1 MLKLLYYTR
10 TRLNINFCNFQND
23 IEGKY
28 QGKIDEL
35 ESEINKRD
43 YTIST
48 LCEQFNQVTFCFS
61 LLDIYYTILNFNI
74 NS

>member
-1 MLKLLYYTR
+1 MLKLLYYIK
-10 TRLNINFCNFQND
+10 LNINFYNFQND

-28 QGKIDEL
+28 RDKIDEL

-48 LCEQFNQVTFCFS
+48 LCEQFNQVTFCF
-61 LLDIYYTILNFNI
+61 
-74 NS
+74 

>member
-1 MLKLLYYTR
+1 MFNIKYY
-10 TRLNINFCNFQND
+10 NFQND

-28 QGKIDEL
+28 RDKIDEL

-48 LCEQFNQVTFCFS
+48 LCEQFNQVTFYFY
-61 LLDIYYTILNFNI
+61 IPR
-74 NS
+74 